1 MGRGRNGVVHQSKK
15 GQKRLLKGAVYY
27 VGRTPGIVKSEP
39 INYITP
45 NEIKIAEQMTP
56 QQLVNLLLGEGSDM

>member
-1 MGRGRNGVVHQSKK
+1 MGRGRIGVVLQSKK
-15 GQKRLLKGAVYY
+15 GQKRLLKGADHY
-27 VGRTPGIVKSEP
+27 VGRTPGTVKPEH

-45 NEIKIAEQMTP
+45 NEIKIAKNMTP